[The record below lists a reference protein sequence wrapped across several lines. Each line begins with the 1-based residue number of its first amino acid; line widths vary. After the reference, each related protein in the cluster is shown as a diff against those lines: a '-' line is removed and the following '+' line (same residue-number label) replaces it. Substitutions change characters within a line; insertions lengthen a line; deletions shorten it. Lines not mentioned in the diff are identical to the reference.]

1 MAEEADEE
9 EEEEGTAA
17 TLGGEETEPSPDWGE
32 SEAMQWIARL
42 GEEAPAA
49 E

>member
-1 MAEEADEE
+1 MAEETEE
-9 EEEEGTAA
+9 VGTAA
-17 TLGGEETEPSPDWGE
+17 TLGGGGGETEPCPDWGE

-42 GEEAPAA
+42 GEEAVAA